1 MAFTI
6 EPYPQFSWSMTRQRL
21 LDTCPRAYYIRYY
34 VGHNGWLDGADERTR
49 LAYRLSK
56 LTGLDAILG
65 SEMDERAREI
75 ETAVRAGSLPPSAD
89 ELEERTR
96 RTLRDAW
103 KSSRDQRAAFER
115 SPNRVTMLQSFY
127 LDNEPPDERT
137 VDRINEKLPAC
148 IANLLAVADW
158 ERLAACGGDGCVL
171 IPDFAHFML
180 GGVKVFA
187 ASDLAYIADGVLHV
201 IDWKSGRPG
210 DDDTTQVLLAAY
222 AAALDAGVAT
232 TAPAADADDPF
243 ADWAPPPASGGG
255 RTAGGA
261 GTSGSKGA
269 AGGASG
275 ASRAT
280 DTSGRASASG
290 ASGAGS
296 ATTLRPE
303 LHYLL
308 TGDSHVPNVPS
319 DLESFVAEVVAAGI
333 KTMRNLL
340 LDPYENAP
348 LPEDEFERRESGLC
362 NGHCAYAQLCVGG

>member
-1 MAFTI
+1 
-6 EPYPQFSWSMTRQRL
+6 MTRQRL

-34 VGHNGWLDGADERTR
+34 LGHNGWLDGASDRTR

-75 ETAVRAGSLPPSAD
+75 ETAVRAGSPPPSAD

-96 RTLRDAW
+96 RTLREAW

-187 ASDLAYIADGVLHV
+187 AGDLAYIADGVLHV

-222 AAALDAGVAT
+222 AVALDAGMAT
-232 TAPAADADDPF
+232 GAATADADDPF
-243 ADWAPPPASGGG
+243 ADWAPAPGARGTG
-255 RTAGGA
+255 AVA
-261 GTSGSKGA
+261 GTSGT
-269 AGGASG
+269 
-275 ASRAT
+275 T
-280 DTSGRASASG
+280 DTSGRAGAFGSSG
-290 ASGAGS
+290 GAGAA

-308 TGDSHVPNVPS
+308 TGDSHSPEVPR

-333 KTMRNLL
+333 KAMRDLL
-340 LDPYENAP
+340 RDPYENAP
-348 LPEDEFERRESGLC
+348 LPEDEFERRESGIC
-362 NGHCAYAQLCVGG
+362 SGYCAYASLCVGG